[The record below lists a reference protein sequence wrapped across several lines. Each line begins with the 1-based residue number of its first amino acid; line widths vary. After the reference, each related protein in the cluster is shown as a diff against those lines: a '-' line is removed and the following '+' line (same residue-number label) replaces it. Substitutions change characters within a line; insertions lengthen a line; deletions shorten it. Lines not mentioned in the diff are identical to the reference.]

1 MFDFYRKEASEE
13 NFDQIVTEREIGV
26 AIFPYQLVDGA
37 PLAYLLFIGIV
48 EARMI
53 ILSPV
58 VCGFDFDKH
67 ECRTIPHQQVNF
79 RTVQFEIPFQQFK
92 AAPLQ
97 KIPCDPLADPSTPDM
112 CRFFFHRC
120 WSLLFR
126 IYYIT
131 TNRNLQRCCLKTPV

>member
-1 MFDFYRKEASEE
+1 MFDFYREEASEE

-26 AIFPYQLVDGA
+26 AIFPYQLVNGA
-37 PLAYLLFIGIV
+37 PLAYLLFVGIV

-67 ECRTIPHQQVNF
+67 ECRAIPHQQVNF

-92 AAPLQ
+92 AAPENSVRSARRSG
-97 KIPCDPLADPSTPDM
+97 PAGYVPLLFS
-112 CRFFFHRC
+112 
-120 WSLLFR
+120 SLLILAFPS
-126 IYYIT
+126 YYIT
-131 TNRNLQRCCLKTPV
+131 TNRDLQRCCLKTPV

>member
-1 MFDFYRKEASEE
+1 MFDFYRKKASEE
-13 NFDQIVTEREIGV
+13 NFDQIVTERKIGV

-48 EARMI
+48 ETRMI

-79 RTVQFEIPFQQFK
+79 RTVQFEIPFNSSKPRRSRKFRAIRSPIRPRRICAASFFIVAGPCFSVYTISQQTEICNV
-92 AAPLQ
+92 A
-97 KIPCDPLADPSTPDM
+97 
-112 CRFFFHRC
+112 
-120 WSLLFR
+120 
-126 IYYIT
+126 
-131 TNRNLQRCCLKTPV
+131 V

>member
-48 EARMI
+48 ETRMI

-67 ECRTIPHQQVNF
+67 ECRTIPH
-79 RTVQFEIPFQQFK
+79 
-92 AAPLQ
+92 L
-97 KIPCDPLADPSTPDM
+97 
-112 CRFFFHRC
+112 
-120 WSLLFR
+120 SL
-126 IYYIT
+126 IHI
-131 TNRNLQRCCLKTPV
+131 